1 MSDEPKKRWG
11 AWVWWAPIVTLPVL
25 YVLSIG
31 PLETLA
37 RHRYIDPETV
47 RPAYTPV
54 IWLRDNSTVG
64 RWLLDRY
71 MRLWMH

>member
-1 MSDEPKKRWG
+1 MSDEPKKRRSWG
-11 AWVWWAPIVTLPVL
+11 WIGWALVALPIL

-37 RHRYIDPETV
+37 RHGYIDSETV
-47 RPAYTPV
+47 RPAYAPV

-64 RWLLDRY
+64 RRLIDRY
-71 MRLWMH
+71 MRLWMR